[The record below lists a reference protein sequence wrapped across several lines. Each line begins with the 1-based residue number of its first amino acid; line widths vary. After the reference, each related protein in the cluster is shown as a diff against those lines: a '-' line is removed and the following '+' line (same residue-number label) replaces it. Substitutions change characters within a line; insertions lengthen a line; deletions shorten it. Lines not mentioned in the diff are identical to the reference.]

1 MKIFVDRKY
10 KKEKYTI
17 GKMYIDG
24 EYFCDTL
31 EDTVR
36 PKGVKIYGETAIPA
50 STYKVVLSYSPKFKR
65 VLPEVLSVPM
75 FTGIRIHRGNYP
87 ADTLGCILVGKN
99 KIVGGLTE
107 SADTEIKLMEKLKR
121 TTEIWLT
128 IQD

>member
-1 MKIFVDRKY
+1 MKIYVERTY

-75 FTGIRIHRGNYP
+75 FTGIRIHRGNW
-87 ADTLGCILVGKN
+87 ADHEEFYK
-99 KIVGGLTE
+99 KICVNHSKSVFL
-107 SADTEIKLMEKLKR
+107 SNEIIEV
-121 TTEIWLT
+121 I
-128 IQD
+128 